1 MDRQLNSLFG
11 IIAIGN
17 DGNIA
22 RLNLNFDNET
32 SDYVLRA
39 STIGKRKAAI
49 GRALSALADPEIY
62 LNEKNTDLGRIA
74 AKLNESFQKKY
85 IKKLDEG
92 YYDEE
97 ARNLAWKE
105 TKPKQTEL
113 LDEHRRTYPTQI
125 KGEDAMKVIAPK
137 GKNPIF

>member
-11 IIAIGN
+11 IITVRDNGN
-17 DGNIA
+17 MDFTNDFNSG
-22 RLNLNFDNET
+22 T
-32 SDYVLRA
+32 SDFVLRA

-49 GRALSALADPEIY
+49 GRALSALADPEVY
-62 LNEKNTDLGRIA
+62 LTEKNTDLGNIA
-74 AKLNESFQKKY
+74 AKLDESFQKKY
-85 IKKLDEG
+85 LKKLNEG

-113 LDEHRRTYPTQI
+113 LDEHRRNYPTQI
-125 KGEDAMKVIAPK
+125 KGEDALKVIAPK